1 MSSDLTPAALPEG
14 NPSYQ
19 NYIAKQMLA
28 NPRAYGLAPAVS
40 IPIEVKNEA
49 MADPELVA
57 AQSKLHAL
65 LDSIDGNKRKRDDEE
80 GGEEL
85 AEREKE
91 QPAVDLIESPFDW
104 SKHTDPSTGVPY
116 YFNHRTGA
124 SQWERPS
131 NFIEP
136 ADAIAAPD
144 YGARATFASKNGAF
158 STSGD
163 STYFEKVNCEGS
175 VSFCF

>member
-1 MSSDLTPAALPEG
+1 MSSDMTPAALPEG

-40 IPIEVKNEA
+40 IPLEVKKEV

-57 AQSKLHAL
+57 AQSKLHDL
-65 LDSIDGNKRKRDDEE
+65 LDSIDGNKRKRDDE
-80 GGEEL
+80 GGVLQPEEN
-85 AEREKE
+85 EKE
-91 QPAVDLIESPFDW
+91 QHADLIESPFDW
-104 SKHTDPSTGVPY
+104 SKHVDPTTGVSY
-116 YFNHRTGA
+116 YFNHRTGIT
-124 SQWERPS
+124 QWERPS

-144 YGARATFASKNGAF
+144 YGVRATFASKNGAF

-163 STYFEKVNCEGS
+163 ATYFEKVKCVGFVTCS
-175 VSFCF
+175 C